1 MDTFISKSAMQKIRV
16 PTSKGHGSH
25 ARFIRFCRMLEMASN
40 DGKYMTIYEMC
51 RTMELQGFS
60 MYRSTCY
67 RYIHEMLL
75 AGYRF
80 KTVQEQKR
88 VLYILET

>member
-25 ARFIRFCRMLEMASN
+25 ARFIRFCRMLEIASDDGRYMA
-40 DGKYMTIYEMC
+40 IYEMC
-51 RTMELQGFS
+51 KAMELQGFQ
-60 MYRSTCY
+60 MFRSTCY

-80 KTVQEQKR
+80 KTVQEKKR

>member
-1 MDTFISKSAMQKIRV
+1 MDTCISKSAMQKIRV

-25 ARFIRFCRMLEMASN
+25 ARFIRFCRMLEMSSS

-51 RTMELQGFS
+51 RAMELQGFQ
-60 MYRSTCY
+60 MFRSTCY

-80 KTVQEQKR
+80 KTVQEKKR

>member
-1 MDTFISKSAMQKIRV
+1 MGTCTTKSAMQKIRV

-51 RTMELQGFS
+51 RAMELQGFS
-60 MYRSTCY
+60 MFRSTCY

-80 KTVQEQKR
+80 KTVTEKKK